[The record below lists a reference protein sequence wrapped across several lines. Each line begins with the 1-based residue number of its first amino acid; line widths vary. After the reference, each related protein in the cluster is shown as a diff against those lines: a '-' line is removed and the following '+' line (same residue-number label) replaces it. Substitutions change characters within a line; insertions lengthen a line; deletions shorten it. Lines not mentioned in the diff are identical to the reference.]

1 MMGLREATRDD
12 IRRMV
17 ELLDD
22 DEIAKGR
29 ENLADMAPYEAA
41 FDAIAA
47 DPNNALHVWEERG
60 RVVGCLQLTFLP
72 GLSYQGAW
80 TAQVEGV
87 RVDRALR
94 GWGVGA
100 PMRAAAAA
108 LPRARGCKV
117 LQLKTDKR
125 RVHAHRFYE
134 RLGFT
139 KSHEGMKLGL

>member
-1 MMGLREATRDD
+1 MGLREAARGD
-12 IRRMV
+12 IRRIV

-29 ENLADMAPYEAA
+29 ENLADMTPYEAA

-60 RVVGCLQLTFLP
+60 RVVGCLQLTFIP

-94 GWGVGA
+94 GSGLGA
-100 PMRAAAAA
+100 KMMEQAAA
-108 LPRARGCKV
+108 LSRARGCTV

>member
-1 MMGLREATRDD
+1 MGLREATRGDV
-12 IRRMV
+12 RRMV

-22 DEIAKGR
+22 DEIARGR
-29 ENLADMAPYEAA
+29 ENLADMAPYDAA

-47 DPNNALHVWEERG
+47 DPNNSLHVWEEG
-60 RVVGCLQLTFLP
+60 GKVVGCLQLTFIP

-94 GWGVGA
+94 SSGIGA
-100 PMRAAAAA
+100 KMMEAAAA
-108 LPRARGCKV
+108 LSRTRGCKV

-125 RVHAHRFYE
+125 RVHAHWFYE
-134 RLGFT
+134 RLGFS

>member
-1 MMGLREATRDD
+1 MALREATRADV
-12 IRRMV
+12 RRIV
-17 ELLDD
+17 EMLDD

-29 ENLADMAPYEAA
+29 ENLSDMTPYEVA

-47 DPNNALHVWEERG
+47 DANNTLYVWEEG
-60 RVVGCLQLTFLP
+60 GKVVGCLQLTFLP
-72 GLSYQGAW
+72 GLSYKGAW

-94 GWGVGA
+94 GSGIGA
-100 PMRAAAAA
+100 TMMEAVAAIAK
-108 LPRARGCKV
+108 ARGCKA

-134 RLGFT
+134 RLGFA

>member
-1 MMGLREATRDD
+1 MGLREATRGDV
-12 IRRMV
+12 RRMV

-22 DEIAKGR
+22 DEIAAGR
-29 ENLADMAPYEAA
+29 EKLADMAPYDAA

-47 DPNNALHVWEERG
+47 DPNNSLHVWEEG
-60 RVVGCLQLTFLP
+60 GKVVGCLQLTFIP

-94 GWGVGA
+94 GSGIGA
-100 PMRAAAAA
+100 KMMEAAAA
-108 LPRARGCKV
+108 LSRTRGCKV

-134 RLGFT
+134 RLGFV

>member
-1 MMGLREATRDD
+1 MGLRAATRGDV
-12 IRRMV
+12 RRIV
-17 ELLDD
+17 EMLDD

-47 DPNNALHVWEERG
+47 DPNNSLHVWEEG
-60 RVVGCLQLTFLP
+60 GKVVGCLQLTFIP

-94 GWGVGA
+94 GSGIGA
-100 PMRAAAAA
+100 RMMEAAAA
-108 LPRARGCKV
+108 LSRPTSTATTSSPGTWAFSLARDGSSAT
-117 LQLKTDKR
+117 QG
-125 RVHAHRFYE
+125 AQ
-134 RLGFT
+134 
-139 KSHEGMKLGL
+139 